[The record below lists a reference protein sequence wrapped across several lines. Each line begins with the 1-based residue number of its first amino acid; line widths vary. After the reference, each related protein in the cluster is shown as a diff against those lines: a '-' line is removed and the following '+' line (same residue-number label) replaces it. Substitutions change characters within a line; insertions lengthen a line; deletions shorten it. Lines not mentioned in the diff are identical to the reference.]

1 MALIDML
8 TDITSFNYEKV
19 GKKQGEYFGEDKAT
33 GFTPNR
39 QTKNPTEYVENAITG
54 LGTTDYF
61 IPNYNPLESQNETS
75 IHLTGTTPVF
85 PGPVDY
91 FTPDY
96 NPLSDAESIH
106 IMNPDGTDYFTPDYN
121 PLEDSSIFESSFV
134 NYFDDTH
141 QTGLHLHPEHKV
153 SNFVNQDG
161 FTPMAVNYFGDENHP
176 GFNLNISHGEDA
188 ESHYI
193 IGSGNDFNF
202 SEGSFTDMFDIDARF
217 TSGQFVS
224 EMVTTDFDT
233 EDFGSN
239 LITISYDRVVNARVG
254 YGTNKPNLGDFG
266 ESAEN
271 SIDGD
276 EGKYNTELRLRD
288 VDELYEFKGGMA
300 KALREPNNF
309 GFDQPFIVHEI
320 GNSYASLDF
329 DEGIARGGVVFN
341 VVRAAE
347 DVIRMGKWTLT
358 PKGMIWNL
366 KQFLLQA
373 QNAIPSTR
381 LFNPLGV
388 FGSIIPLVHL
398 PRHTNGTFL
407 DFSNPPSYPND
418 IVFEDTKL
426 EDDKSFFEKLG
437 DNIKRG
443 LGVPVGN
450 RLEDLYGLR
459 FGSTPKNQKPNLHP
473 MAALG
478 LGNNEFSDP
487 QRIVDSTK
495 GPFGGK
501 IPMGDDREIPNRS
514 DYSIYPSQG
523 MITKKAD
530 LKEFKKYVEQM
541 KDMSNNS
548 GFQNLVLEYD
558 TLKSERNSQGK
569 DLKISLKD
577 DYPTR
582 IATKEDL
589 TTFPSIVESE
599 PIEKSNVFNKSS
611 KPIDGHKFNLGTS
624 LIKSDDGSETGK
636 LYSVGVS
643 NTLQVPYGG
652 KFDKLNWANT
662 VDGTLPKDF
671 IKFRIRD
678 AVNGKWLVFPA
689 HIGTIT
695 DTVTPSWTTEKYIG
709 RPDSIHLYGGA
720 DRSVSFDFKVAAFTK
735 QEIPLIQEKMNY
747 LLGLGYPTF
756 KKIMDSDDEER
767 PVAPYIY
774 LTIGDLFNNTP
785 GYFSS
790 IAITMEENATWEL
803 DEGHQIP
810 QVFSVSVEFVHVGR
824 YLPHTLGKHYE
835 VPWLKDNGVG
845 KNKFGTFETNPRDG
859 KTNRPLIKED
869 NKWSAG
875 VTFPAK

>member
-8 TDITSFNYEKV
+8 TDITSFNYSKV
-19 GKKQGEYFGEDKAT
+19 GVKQGEYFGEDKAT

-39 QTKNPTEYVENAITG
+39 QTNNPTEYVENAITG

-61 IPNYNPLESQNETS
+61 IPN
-75 IHLTGTTPVF
+75 
-85 PGPVDY
+85 
-91 FTPDY
+91 Y

-161 FTPMAVNYFGDENHP
+161 FTPTAVNYFGDENHP
-176 GFNLNISHGEDA
+176 GFNLNISHGEDV

-193 IGSGNDFNF
+193 IGSGNDWNF
-202 SEGSFTDMFDIDARF
+202 SEGSFTDMFDINARF

-224 EMVTTDFDT
+224 EMVDTDFDI

-271 SIDGD
+271 TIDGE
-276 EGKYNTELRLRD
+276 EGKLHSELRLRD
-288 VDELYEFKGGMA
+288 IDKLYEFKGGMA

-309 GFDQPFIVHEI
+309 GFDEPFIVHDI
-320 GNSYASLDF
+320 GDGYDSIGL
-329 DEGIARGGVVFN
+329 DEGIFRGGLALN
-341 VVRAAE
+341 VVRTAE
-347 DVIRMGKWTLT
+347 DAIRFAKWTLT
-358 PKGMIWNL
+358 PRGIIWNL
-366 KQFLLQA
+366 KQFVLQA
-373 QNAIPSTR
+373 QNPIIENR
-381 LFNPLGV
+381 IFNPLGV
-388 FGSIIPLVHL
+388 IGSIVPGLHL

-407 DFSNPPSYPND
+407 DVNDPPSY
-418 IVFEDTKL
+418 DTSL
-426 EDDKSFFEKLG
+426 DGVNITTPEEEEQGLLG
-437 DNIKRG
+437 SLFSSALG
-443 LGVPVGN
+443 ALGVSGAGRKDNRLVGLHKTRIETPVVASPVG
-450 RLEDLYGLR
+450 GLL
-459 FGSTPKNQKPNLHP
+459 G
-473 MAALG
+473 ALG
-478 LGNNEFSDP
+478 LGNNAFEDP
-487 QRIVDSTK
+487 VHSVKSTM
-495 GPFGGK
+495 GPFS
-501 IPMGDDREIPNRS
+501 E
-514 DYSIYPSQG
+514 
-523 MITKKAD
+523 
-530 LKEFKKYVEQM
+530 KKYDY
-541 KDMSNNS
+541 KD
-548 GFQNLVLEYD
+548 VI
-558 TLKSERNSQGK
+558 K
-569 DLKISLKD
+569 
-577 DYPTR
+577 
-582 IATKEDL
+582 KEA
-589 TTFPSIVESE
+589 PKESSTME
-599 PIEKSNVFNKSS
+599 AGNVFINATGTELDDTGLWALHRDTEEGKVSGE
-611 KPIDGHKFNLGTS
+611 KYNLGKS
-624 LIKSDDGSETGK
+624 LIKSSDGSDTGK

-652 KFDKLNWANT
+652 KFDKLNWAPT
-662 VDGTLPKDF
+662 ADTTLPKDF

-735 QEIPLIQEKMNY
+735 QEIPIIQEKMNY
-747 LLGLGYPTF
+747 LMGLGYPTF
-756 KKIMDSDDEER
+756 KKILDTDDEER

-810 QVFSVSVEFVHVGR
+810 QVFSVSVEFVHVGK

-835 VPWLKDNGVG
+835 VPWLNDMGVG
-845 KNKFGTFETNPRDG
+845 KNKFGTFETDPRNG
-859 KTNRPLIKED
+859 KTARPMMD
-869 NKWSAG
+869 GNPKWSAG
-875 VTFPAK
+875 IPVK